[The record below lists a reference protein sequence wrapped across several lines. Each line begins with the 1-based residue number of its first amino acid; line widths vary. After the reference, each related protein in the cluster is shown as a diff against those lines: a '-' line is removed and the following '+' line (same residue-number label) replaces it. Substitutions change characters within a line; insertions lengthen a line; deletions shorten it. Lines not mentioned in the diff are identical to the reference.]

1 MLLKQLEKGLEAG
14 TDEAGRGSLAGPVV
28 AAAVILPHNFNE
40 PMLKDSKKT
49 TNKQRNIL
57 RKIIEKKALAFSIS
71 SCSVKEIDQLNRVER
86 DIYLSA
92 AETGNYQEPDILP
105 DIELPDLVLAF
116 HEVLKKAEMFSTL
129 HFTKEPLSV
138 KERMSEILDKI
149 TGNDFVKFEDL
160 FDLDEQRIGLVVTF
174 LAILE
179 LMKELLIEVIQAQ
192 DFGIIHVKML
202 VDKETHD

>member
-71 SCSVKEIDQLNRVER
+71 SCSVKEIDQLNILNASIKAMHKSISFLKIEPNSILV
-86 DIYLSA
+86 D
-92 AETGNYQEPDILP
+92 GNYFKKYFEIPHKCIIKGDSKFMNIAAASILAKTYRDDFMIRLSSKFPEYEWDINKGYP
-105 DIELPDLVLAF
+105 TKKHKEF
-116 HEVLKKAEMFSTL
+116 LKKY
-129 HFTKEPLSV
+129 
-138 KERMSEILDKI
+138 
-149 TGNDFVKFEDL
+149 
-160 FDLDEQRIGLVVTF
+160 
-174 LAILE
+174 
-179 LMKELLIEVIQAQ
+179 
-192 DFGIIHVKML
+192 GICKYHRKSFKL
-202 VDKETHD
+202 